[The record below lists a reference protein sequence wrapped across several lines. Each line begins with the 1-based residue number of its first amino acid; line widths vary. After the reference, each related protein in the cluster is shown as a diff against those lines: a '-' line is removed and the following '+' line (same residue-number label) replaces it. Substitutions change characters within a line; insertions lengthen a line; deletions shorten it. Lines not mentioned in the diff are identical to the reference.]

1 MNTLRSKLLVSILT
15 TVILLLGMSFF
26 AIGYLANTNL
36 TMLME
41 EDTKHQAEK
50 NAEAISSLFIESYA
64 STYANAVHQEYL
76 KKTGQTDRE
85 SLKRY
90 LANYLEKHE
99 NFYAIWTQFEPN
111 AWDGRDAEF
120 AGKPGYSDIGL
131 NSPWVYRKDGRVIID
146 TEGTYA
152 ETEEY
157 YVVPK
162 TTKKPYVTMP
172 YQEETTADTITMMS
186 TITIPLFDTN
196 GTLIGVT
203 GTDIALSTFQ
213 ELIANLKFF
222 ESGYGTIISSDGTL
236 VAHPRV
242 ELIGKNVKELD
253 TEEANKLLFDTI
265 ERGVV
270 NSTKTFSTVTN
281 QKVLRLFAPI
291 EIAGTGQ
298 RWAFSASIPLQEVNT
313 IPNRILRYI
322 IIFSLAFLLVVS
334 AIILALASRI
344 VKPVKALAEGM
355 KTISTGD
362 FTKKIDVQSKDEIGM
377 IGRGFNEFVGKLSSM
392 LKDTKEANRRLGEVG
407 DLLSEDMNQA
417 SSAVTQIAAASKNA
431 KDVIERQA
439 ESVTSVSGVME
450 GISKQVEALGRL
462 IEIQSANI
470 TESSASIEEMVANI
484 RSVTANAGTAASMT
498 RELVKASQIGKEK
511 MDTVTAQVKR
521 IAERS
526 QGLID
531 TNTIIANIA
540 SQTNMLAMNAAI
552 EAAHAGN
559 AGKGFSVVADE
570 VRKLAEISTTQS
582 KGIKE
587 HLKEITAIIGSVA
600 ASAENTA
607 LSFEDISRLVTDVDN
622 IQETIR
628 HAMSEQSEGSKQIL
642 TSLEEMNRATTDVSE
657 GAKEM
662 QDGTAKIYTE
672 IETLVDLSGEVIQG
686 IAEIASGASNIE
698 SSVTHVKELS
708 EKNKTLIADVLE
720 KTEQFHVS

>member
-50 NAEAISSLFIESYA
+50 NAEAISSLFVESYA

-131 NSPWVYRKDGRVIID
+131 NSPWVYRKDGQVIID
-146 TEGTYA
+146 TEGSYA

-172 YQEETTADTITMMS
+172 YQEETTADTVTMMS

-213 ELIANLKFF
+213 EIIANLKFF

-242 ELIGKNVKELD
+242 DLIGKDVKELD

-281 QKVLRLFAPI
+281 QKVLRLFAPLKSRVRVN
-291 EIAGTGQ
+291 AG
-298 RWAFSASIPLQEVNT
+298 L
-313 IPNRILRYI
+313 
-322 IIFSLAFLLVVS
+322 
-334 AIILALASRI
+334 
-344 VKPVKALAEGM
+344 
-355 KTISTGD
+355 
-362 FTKKIDVQSKDEIGM
+362 
-377 IGRGFNEFVGKLSSM
+377 
-392 LKDTKEANRRLGEVG
+392 LGEHPP
-407 DLLSEDMNQA
+407 A
-417 SSAVTQIAAASKNA
+417 
-431 KDVIERQA
+431 
-439 ESVTSVSGVME
+439 
-450 GISKQVEALGRL
+450 
-462 IEIQSANI
+462 
-470 TESSASIEEMVANI
+470 
-484 RSVTANAGTAASMT
+484 
-498 RELVKASQIGKEK
+498 
-511 MDTVTAQVKR
+511 
-521 IAERS
+521 RS
-526 QGLID
+526 QC
-531 TNTIIANIA
+531 NT
-540 SQTNMLAMNAAI
+540 
-552 EAAHAGN
+552 E
-559 AGKGFSVVADE
+559 
-570 VRKLAEISTTQS
+570 
-582 KGIKE
+582 
-587 HLKEITAIIGSVA
+587 
-600 ASAENTA
+600 
-607 LSFEDISRLVTDVDN
+607 
-622 IQETIR
+622 
-628 HAMSEQSEGSKQIL
+628 
-642 TSLEEMNRATTDVSE
+642 
-657 GAKEM
+657 
-662 QDGTAKIYTE
+662 
-672 IETLVDLSGEVIQG
+672 
-686 IAEIASGASNIE
+686 
-698 SSVTHVKELS
+698 
-708 EKNKTLIADVLE
+708 
-720 KTEQFHVS
+720 